1 VWKSRY
7 GGIDGV
13 VRRLAREVQAVEI
26 HERVSKG
33 ELTYAQGERLAM
45 FLDLERLG
53 LAQSY
58 YPGSV
63 NRQRRREAMKLG
75 YASNDGTGAGMEVD
89 LGDLLRAYRTAVD
102 GGD

>member
-1 VWKSRY
+1 VWKARY

-53 LAQSY
+53 LAHSY
-58 YPGSV
+58 YPAGV
-63 NRQRRREAMKLG
+63 YRQRRREAVRLG
-75 YASNDGTGAGMEVD
+75 YAANYGPGGGLEVD
-89 LGDLLRAYRTAVD
+89 LGELLRAYRTVVD
-102 GGD
+102 GGE